1 MFWCL
6 NSAFISVNSTVME
19 LCQFYFFLSPE
30 IIFFIEV
37 QRNILH
43 RPKKKKKSNQQRF
56 ILWKAVVVVHL
67 NFVLDLLKL
76 WGQSKHSLKRIVL
89 FTIEKKDHAQD
100 WVLYR
105 ATNVHSFPELLTFFS
120 VTNRLLWKFAH
131 LPFTGWSTGSYW
143 KPIGFVLF
151 CFFNLYLTRGSK
163 KREMPIFCSIYCFK
177 SFSTIIPGG

>member
-1 MFWCL
+1 
-6 NSAFISVNSTVME
+6 ME

-100 WVLYR
+100 
-105 ATNVHSFPELLTFFS
+105 
-120 VTNRLLWKFAH
+120 
-131 LPFTGWSTGSYW
+131 
-143 KPIGFVLF
+143 
-151 CFFNLYLTRGSK
+151 
-163 KREMPIFCSIYCFK
+163 
-177 SFSTIIPGG
+177 

>member
-1 MFWCL
+1 MPQLCFYQC
-6 NSAFISVNSTVME
+6 E
-19 LCQFYFFLSPE
+19 LHSYGALPILFLLESWNYFF
-30 IIFFIEV
+30 
-37 QRNILH
+37 H
-43 RPKKKKKSNQQRF
+43 RGTKKHSTQTKKKKKSNQQRF